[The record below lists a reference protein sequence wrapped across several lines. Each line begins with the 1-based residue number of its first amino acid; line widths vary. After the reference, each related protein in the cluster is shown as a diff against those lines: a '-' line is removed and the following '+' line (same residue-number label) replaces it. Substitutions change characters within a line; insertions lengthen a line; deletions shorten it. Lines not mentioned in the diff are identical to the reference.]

1 MNVPSSHP
9 APSPFARPS
18 VSPAVTVV
26 LLGAG
31 LLTLVAGLWAFFA
44 PESFAVF
51 VAFPFNLHLLH
62 DAGAFQLGISAALL
76 LALLWADGVMVALGA
91 FVVGSAFHFVAH
103 VIDGHLGGHS
113 YDVPLLALLLII
125 GLGAMY
131 ARAKGNP

>member
-1 MNVPSSHP
+1 MNVPAVHP

-18 VSPAVTVV
+18 ISPAVTVV

-31 LLTLVAGLWAFFA
+31 LLFLVFGLWAFFA
-44 PESFAVF
+44 PQSFAEF

-91 FVVGSAFHFVAH
+91 FVVASTFHFVSH

-113 YDVPLLALLLII
+113 YDSPALALLLVI
-125 GLGAMY
+125 GLGELY
-131 ARAKGNP
+131 ARAKGK

>member
-1 MNVPSSHP
+1 MNVPTSHP

-31 LLTLVAGLWAFFA
+31 LLTLIAGLWAFFA

-91 FVVGSAFHFVAH
+91 FVVGSAFHLVAH

-131 ARAKGNP
+131 ARAKEYS

>member
-9 APSPFARPS
+9 APSPFARPN
-18 VSPAVTVV
+18 VSPAVTVI

-44 PESFAVF
+44 PESFAEF

-91 FVVGSAFHFVAH
+91 FVVASAFHLVAH
-103 VIDGHLGGHS
+103 VIDGHLGGHG

-131 ARAKGNP
+131 ARAKGNS